1 MTGCES
7 SNVGEGI
14 IKMKKEKEELETIKE
29 RMGRME
35 SALQASQESVQQL
48 SSNLAQQED
57 EMKSKDEA
65 VAVLQQELDTCRSQ
79 ITALETSLGH
89 FHQQEDQVT
98 MDTDCHLNCILSL
111 YCTYVCEAR
120 LVLPWCGQSNEDG

>member
-1 MTGCES
+1 M
-7 SNVGEGI
+7 
-14 IKMKKEKEELETIKE
+14 KMKKEKEELDTIKE

-35 SALQASQESVQQL
+35 SALRASQESVQQL

-57 EMKSKDEA
+57 EVKAKDEA
-65 VAVLQQELDTCRSQ
+65 MAVLQQELDTCHSQ

-98 MDTDCHLNCILSL
+98 MDTDVSSQL
-111 YCTYVCEAR
+111 YIITLLYLREAR
-120 LVLPWCGQSNEDG
+120 LVLPTCGQSDEDG